1 MAPGRS
7 CRGVRAPLWRSGC
20 VLAAMLVAA
29 TGPAWA
35 LDGEAL
41 ARHDRWHP
49 GEGLRDGDWYTYVIC
64 GAGFV
69 DGACHLS
76 RLEFAV
82 LDRSWRVD
90 VAAAGLVG
98 HGNDLGR
105 AENAAV
111 PRGGKFAMIVDMDT
125 LNVRHEGAAS
135 APYAHSIQSTIFFL
149 GGTIRPGD
157 AYGNDPILEPGRVWA
172 RLHEPRSSQPW
183 YGQGFDARGSVV
195 VTGTGDGYG
204 FCGLNVNATTYRVTY
219 VDEAAAYADIV
230 DGLPFPVH
238 GAAASRNPDLVQIH
252 GDRLLTGPHW
262 YSLVEYSGMRA
273 DPRAGGVCGLAA
285 TLGVYGGGDVGAR
298 RDGAEELG
306 EAEWQGRGYP
316 PPGPV
321 GPADV
326 AVSVSAGASGDAVTV
341 RGEVSGGMAAPYVIL
356 GVYDADRS
364 LVHRAYAVPDG
375 GGSYR
380 VNMDA
385 AEWGDGTYMV
395 TATYHNATA
404 VSSVRV
410 WGAGAAAPFEPVR
423 VLGAGEPVWCAAAG
437 GDVLFAHMREGALV
451 LSLWAKDDGL
461 LLLKMPPGAASY
473 LGGPPY
479 LAYVDGWPAADYAAR
494 ADDHPDALSV
504 AFPVGARQVWVY
516 GTS

>member
-1 MAPGRS
+1 MAPGHS
-7 CRGVRAPLWRSGC
+7 CRGVRAPLWYSGC
-20 VLAAMLVAA
+20 ILAAVLAAA

-82 LDRSWRVD
+82 LDHSWRVD

-98 HGNDLGR
+98 HGNDLDL
-105 AENAAV
+105 AESDV
-111 PRGGKFAMIVDMDT
+111 GPRGGKFGMIVDPDT
-125 LNVRHEGAAS
+125 LNVRYDGAAG
-135 APYAHSIQSTIFFL
+135 APYAHSIQSTLFFL

-172 RLHEPRSSQPW
+172 RLHESRSSQPW
-183 YGQGFDARGSVV
+183 HDRGFDARGSVV
-195 VTGTGDGYG
+195 VTGTGDGHG

-219 VDEAAAYADIV
+219 IDEAAAYADIV

-238 GAAASRNPDLVQIH
+238 GAAYSRNPDLVQIH
-252 GDRLLTGPHW
+252 GDRLLAGPHW

-273 DPRAGGVCGLAA
+273 DPRAGGICGLAA
-285 TLGVYGGGDVGAR
+285 AVGAYGDGGAR
-298 RDGAEELG
+298 RDGTGDSA
-306 EAEWQGRGYP
+306 AAAWQGRAHP
-316 PPGPV
+316 PPERA
-321 GPADV
+321 GPADT
-326 AVSVSAGASGDAVTV
+326 VSVFAGASGGAVVV
-341 RGEVSGGMAAPYVIL
+341 RGEVFNGTTAPYVVL
-356 GVYDADRS
+356 GVYDESRS
-364 LVHRAYAVPDG
+364 FVHRAYAVPDG
-375 GGSYR
+375 SGSYR

-410 WGAGAAAPFEPVR
+410 WGTDATAPFEPVR
-423 VLGAGEPVWCAAAG
+423 VLGSGMSVGCAAAG

-461 LLLKMPPGAASY
+461 LLLEIPPEVASY

-479 LAYVDGWPAADYAAR
+479 LAYVDGRPAADYAVR
-494 ADDHPDALSV
+494 AGDHPDALSAV
-504 AFPVGARQVWVY
+504 FPAGARQVWVY
-516 GTS
+516 GA